1 MIYISDIYHANPDDR
16 CDVYRRTESC
26 GLLYNVAPQT
36 DLFVVFQSL
45 FLFVFPMFNVTNKQ
59 LDYQQVLTSEI
70 PETRR
75 KSTTRT

>member
-1 MIYISDIYHANPDDR
+1 
-16 CDVYRRTESC
+16 
-26 GLLYNVAPQT
+26 
-36 DLFVVFQSL
+36 
-45 FLFVFPMFNVTNKQ
+45 MFNVTNKQ